1 MLSAAPRQAISSSA
15 SSSKVT
21 DPALAAILQRRR
33 LLSEPQ
39 EATAPA
45 PAVESPA
52 VAVRPGIVQE
62 ALAAIE
68 ERRAEPPPK
77 AVQCFDMATDSESE
91 DAEDAEQCR
100 LASSRGW
107 WRAVEVT
114 PSHRA
119 RRPRATRTS
128 RPPRWKSGA
137 DLAQLGC
144 ESHGAEAN
152 LLLAGAAHG
161 RHRPMGLPHSKHL

>member
-91 DAEDAEQCR
+91 DAEQCR
-100 LASSRGW
+100 PASCRGW

-137 DLAQLGC
+137 SRGLAVKVM
-144 ESHGAEAN
+144 AP
-152 LLLAGAAHG
+152 
-161 RHRPMGLPHSKHL
+161 RPTFFSQARLMGTAQWDCHTVNTSWA